1 VPSFLKKIA
10 PLTLTLAAVS
20 CSEVNVA
27 QAPPLRDPATLFFPT
42 GLALTRAPDL
52 GGHTTLLVVSSNW
65 DLRYSHGSLV
75 AIDADEALDRSFTG
89 GSTGDFGIRPLGA
102 AKSEVAIGSNG
113 GELRILDADTC
124 PGYFQ
129 GKTGQVAEALVTSRA
144 DRNLYRVP
152 IAADGTLTC
161 ADAKCGTYLS
171 PTDDSQPHDIA
182 IACQQGGGGGG
193 ATRSLAYVSYVAST
207 NNHAWVTE
215 LDLADA
221 SRRVDRDITISA
233 NQPNFDPA
241 VSASFISASP
251 TGNLVWDPVRKRLYM
266 TSREQ
271 TINYAPLYWFDLP
284 AAGLA
289 SARPN
294 ISNVFDLI
302 RGTSMRAMVL
312 SQDRTRAFAVLPI
325 YDANEANRSGAI
337 YTTGA
342 ALAVLDLSPLDST
355 LTPNGAL
362 PRLQNLVS
370 IDLGASEL
378 VRLPYRGGAERVA
391 IASMDDGTLSIYD
404 DGIGKIVKVFGF
416 NATAVP
422 AQVPENVSLNLLQ
435 PGNPMLGRT
444 LWGIAAENADGRCRP
459 FYLRDSTG
467 KYVEDV
473 ENPDPA
479 KKGELKKY
487 DAPAQCDR
495 IYVGS
500 FAQNTV
506 SVVEFDPASPQDA
519 HYVGEIGNP
528 EWP

>member
-20 CSEVNVA
+20 CSEVDVA

-42 GLALTRAPDL
+42 GLALTRAPEL

-65 DLRYSHGSLV
+65 DLRYSSGSLV
-75 AIDADEALDRSFTG
+75 AIDADEALERS
-89 GSTGDFGIRPLGA
+89 STGDFSIHPLGA
-102 AKSEVAIGSNG
+102 AGSEVPIGNNG

-171 PTDDSQPHDIA
+171 PTDDSQPYDVA
-182 IACQQGGGGGG
+182 IACQLGGGGGG
-193 ATRSLAYVSYVAST
+193 ATRSLAYVSYVAATS
-207 NNHAWVTE
+207 NHAWLTE
-215 LDLADA
+215 LDLADPT
-221 SRRVDRDITISA
+221 RRVDRDITVSA

-251 TGNLVWDPVRKRLYM
+251 TGNLVWDPARKRLYV

-294 ISNVFDLI
+294 ISNIFDLI

-342 ALAVLDLSPLDST
+342 ALAVLDLSPLDAT

-404 DGIGKIVKVFGF
+404 DGIGKIVKVFGL
-416 NATAVP
+416 NAAAP
-422 AQVPENVSLNLLQ
+422 AQVPANVSANLLQ

-444 LWGIAAENADGRCRP
+444 LWAIAAENADGRCRGSDGH
-459 FYLRDSTG
+459 L
-467 KYVEDV
+467 
-473 ENPDPA
+473 DPGQA
-479 KKGELKKY
+479 V
-487 DAPAQCDR
+487 CDR

-506 SVVEFDPASPQDA
+506 SVVELDPASPQDA